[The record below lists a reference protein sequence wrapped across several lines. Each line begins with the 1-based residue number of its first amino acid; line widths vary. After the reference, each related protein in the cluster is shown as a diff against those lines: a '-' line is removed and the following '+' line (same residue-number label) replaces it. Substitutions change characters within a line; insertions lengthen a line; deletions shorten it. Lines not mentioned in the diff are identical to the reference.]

1 MARSTLN
8 RRDRG
13 RAASMKLQAKMAE
26 GHWTPLAARQ
36 AGCPVAHVPPLV
48 PRRPARQ
55 VGTVVGRPDAGLP
68 TDAPFPTGPSIGC
81 IRCRRGCGDAHGEQV
96 LICDRRQPVSMRS
109 RSAAT
114 AEAAAPPR
122 VSTSSST
129 LPSFVNTSAVRN
141 RSRLRS
147 GYSTTERQG
156 LHPSGNKLQP
166 SATLTTSQIT
176 ILSKRSWSGAGPPRR
191 HEMILAI
198 RRPRLNEACTAFGN
212 VLVPGHIG
220 AARAPDPTRPRGT
233 ECRTSENTGLRRQ
246 RCCGY
251 RGGSLHGKPVSRNI
265 DHLAR
270 AGRARSR
277 PPSIHRDTNDNAA
290 HHVADLDVGE
300 RGANGGAKLAR
311 KSHQVKV
318 GG

>member
-1 MARSTLN
+1 MMARSTLN

-26 GHWTPLAARQ
+26 GHWTPLAALQ
-36 AGCPVAHVPPLV
+36 AAVRTHTCPPV

-55 VGTVVGRPDAGLP
+55 AGTVVGRPDAGLP
-68 TDAPFPTGPSIGC
+68 TGAPFPTGPSIGC
-81 IRCRRGCGDAHGEQV
+81 IRCRRGCGDAHGEHV

-114 AEAAAPPR
+114 AEAAAPAR

-129 LPSFVNTSAVRN
+129 LPCFVNTSAVRN

-156 LHPSGNKLQP
+156 LHPSGTKLQP
-166 SATLTTSQIT
+166 SATLTTSRIT

-191 HEMILAI
+191 HEVILAI
-198 RRPRLNEACTAFGN
+198 RRPRLNEAFTAFGN

-233 ECRTSENTGLRRQ
+233 ECRT
-246 RCCGY
+246 
-251 RGGSLHGKPVSRNI
+251 
-265 DHLAR
+265 
-270 AGRARSR
+270 
-277 PPSIHRDTNDNAA
+277 A
-290 HHVADLDVGE
+290 H
-300 RGANGGAKLAR
+300 
-311 KSHQVKV
+311 S
-318 GG
+318 

>member
-26 GHWTPLAARQ
+26 GHWTPLAALQ
-36 AGCPVAHVPPLV
+36 AAVRTHTCPPV

-55 VGTVVGRPDAGLP
+55 AGTVVGRPDPGLP
-68 TDAPFPTGPSIGC
+68 TGAPFPTGPSIVC
-81 IRCRRGCGDAHGEQV
+81 IRCRRGCGDAHGEHV

-114 AEAAAPPR
+114 AEAAAPAR

-156 LHPSGNKLQP
+156 LHPSGTKLQP
-166 SATLTTSQIT
+166 PATLTTSRIT

-191 HEMILAI
+191 HEVILAI
-198 RRPRLNEACTAFGN
+198 RRPRLNEALQPSGTFSCRAILGPPERLTR
-212 VLVPGHIG
+212 PDR
-220 AARAPDPTRPRGT
+220 AARNA
-233 ECRTSENTGLRRQ
+233 GLRILELR
-246 RCCGY
+246 R
-251 RGGSLHGKPVSRNI
+251 R
-265 DHLAR
+265 
-270 AGRARSR
+270 
-277 PPSIHRDTNDNAA
+277 
-290 HHVADLDVGE
+290 
-300 RGANGGAKLAR
+300 
-311 KSHQVKV
+311 
-318 GG
+318 